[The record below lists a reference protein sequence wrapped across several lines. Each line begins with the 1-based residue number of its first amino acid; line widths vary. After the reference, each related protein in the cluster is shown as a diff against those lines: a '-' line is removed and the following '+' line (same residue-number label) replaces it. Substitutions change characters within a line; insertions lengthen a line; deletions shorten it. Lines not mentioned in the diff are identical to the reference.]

1 MALLEH
7 HSNPCR
13 ACKKV
18 KEPICE
24 EGENYCGYFAFSW
37 QKQWHGQ
44 ELLPKWAWG
53 QSECL

>member
-18 KEPICE
+18 KEIICE
-24 EGENYCGYFAFSW
+24 EGEFYCGYFAF
-37 QKQWHGQ
+37 
-44 ELLPKWAWG
+44 
-53 QSECL
+53 